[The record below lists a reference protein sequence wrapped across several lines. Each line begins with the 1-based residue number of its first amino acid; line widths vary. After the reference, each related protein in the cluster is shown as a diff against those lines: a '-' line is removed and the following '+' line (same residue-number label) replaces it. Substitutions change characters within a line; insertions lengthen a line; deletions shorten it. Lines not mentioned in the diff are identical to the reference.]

1 MQPIWRQHAH
11 VTQRSCWNPK
21 SYSKEGQKRR
31 MPLRLLLMAW
41 PHVGWWMPAIPTPA
55 SSGLV
60 YCWLFSGRVHMVI
73 LTPLIQARRTWTKT
87 DTLLLLAHATQA
99 QAVAMVRAPI
109 REVCQQPLSTRR
121 YLLQFPWCCWVQFL
135 AELFGPRSWSRTVAY
150 RYTVLP
156 LGLHWYS
163 SVRSPRADMG
173 RSFTIMGTLLVGQG

>member
-73 LTPLIQARRTWTKT
+73 LTPLIQGRRTCWTKT

-109 REVCQQPLSTRR
+109 REVCQVDWALLPLSTRDICYNFLDVAGYNSWQN
-121 YLLQFPWCCWVQFL
+121 YLVL
-135 AELFGPRSWSRTVAY
+135 ALGA
-150 RYTVLP
+150 VLWP
-156 LGLHWYS
+156 T
-163 SVRSPRADMG
+163 A
-173 RSFTIMGTLLVGQG
+173 TLSCH